1 MDEKKIER
9 FESLLRNT
17 KREGIE
23 DLISYL
29 RKSDFYTAPASAKY
43 HSCHE
48 GGLIEHSLN
57 VYDCLKNKVFNPTW
71 HEILLDIPDESLI
84 ISALLHDFCKHDFY
98 AVDYKNQKVYSDH
111 GKKSDAGGRF
121 DRESVPYY
129 KYENKHPLGH
139 GEGSVIMLQQLIKLK
154 PIELYAI
161 RWHMG
166 FSVAKDEYG
175 DLGEAIK
182 KYPFIIALHSADFEA
197 TYLLEKEE

>member
-1 MDEKKIER
+1 MNEKNIAR
-9 FESLLRNT
+9 FESLLRST
-17 KREGIE
+17 EREGIE

-57 VYDCLKNKVFNPTW
+57 VYDCLKNKVLNPTW
-71 HEILLDIPDESLI
+71 HEILLDVPGESLI

-121 DRESVPYY
+121 DWESVPYY
-129 KYENKHPLGH
+129 KYENNHPLGH
-139 GEGSVIMLQQLIKLK
+139 GEGSVIMLQQFIKLK

-166 FSVAKDEYG
+166 FSVPKDEYG

-182 KYPFIIALHSADFEA
+182 KYPFIVALNSADLEA

>member
-1 MDEKKIER
+1 MNEQKIER
-9 FESLLRNT
+9 FESLLRSTN
-17 KREGIE
+17 REGIQ
-23 DLISYL
+23 DLITYL
-29 RKSDFYTAPASAKY
+29 RKSDFYTAPASARY

-48 GGLIEHSLN
+48 GGLLEHSLN
-57 VYDCLKNKVFNPTW
+57 VYDCLKNKWANKTW
-71 HEILLDIPDESLI
+71 TGILDKVGEDSII
-84 ISALLHDFCKHDFY
+84 ISSLMHDFCKHDFY

-121 DRESVPYY
+121 DWEPVPYY
-129 KYENKHPLGH
+129 KYDNKHPLGH

-166 FSVAKDEYG
+166 FSVPKDEYG

-182 KYPFIIALHSADFEA
+182 KYPFIIALNSADVEA
-197 TYLLEKEE
+197 TYLMEKEE